1 MEQFEHDFEEL
12 ANCLT
17 VQASNKLVLL
27 NPHFDPYA
35 AKKEMEIQSYMRR
48 LNKTTGQTV
57 EQFRNKL
64 GFVQRDASNL
74 NDCLDEQGLGVYE
87 DKESSCSGEN
97 QASRNNIAMVDQS
110 EGFVLAQN

>member
-17 VQASNKLVLL
+17 VQGSNKLVLL

-48 LNKTTGQTV
+48 LNKTTV
-57 EQFRNKL
+57 
-64 GFVQRDASNL
+64 
-74 NDCLDEQGLGVYE
+74 
-87 DKESSCSGEN
+87 
-97 QASRNNIAMVDQS
+97 
-110 EGFVLAQN
+110 